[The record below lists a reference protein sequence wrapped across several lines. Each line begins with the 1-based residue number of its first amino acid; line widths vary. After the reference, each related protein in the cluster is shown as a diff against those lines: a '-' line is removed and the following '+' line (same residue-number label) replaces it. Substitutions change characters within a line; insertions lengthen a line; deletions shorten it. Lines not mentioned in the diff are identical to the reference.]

1 MKQTL
6 ASILLMLCAVVVSAQ
21 YCGHSGNPSGPGQC
35 TPVGLPYEGFERS
48 DSVAPFINGEISTT
62 VIQFQNFDTVWF
74 GGQFLILQSLRIDS
88 IGNLPDGLCWATN
101 KPNNT
106 FTTNETGCI
115 KITGVTCDQP
125 GQYKLKIRVSPNFGV
140 PVTIDDEGDGPKL
153 IVRVKNAVDPNTPID
168 TTQTRSNQFIP
179 YGNPIAGCTPTATT
193 YLDVKQAYLSISPNP
208 FRLEAS
214 VLFTS
219 TTAGQFTQSITTLTG
234 MLIQTQQV
242 QIKEGENSL
251 SLPVG
256 NLPAGMYFY
265 TISDGSNQTTRKIIV
280 E

>member
-1 MKQTL
+1 MKKLFTL
-6 ASILLMLCAVVVSAQ
+6 LFTTCLAFAMQAQ
-21 YCGHSGNPSGPGQC
+21 YCGHTGNPSGPGQC
-35 TPVGLPYEGFERS
+35 TPVGLLYEGFERS
-48 DSVAPFINGEISTT
+48 DSIAPFINGEISTT

-88 IGNLPDGLCWATN
+88 IGNLPEGLCWATD
-101 KPNNT
+101 KADNT
-106 FTTNETGCI
+106 YSTNESGCI

-179 YGNPIAGCTPTATT
+179 YGNAIAGCTPTAITFG
-193 YLDVKQAYLSISPNP
+193 DVMQPSLSINPNP
-208 FRLEAS
+208 FTLEAS

-219 TTAGQFTQSITTLTG
+219 NTTGQFTQSITTLTG
-234 MLIQTQQV
+234 MLIQTQKV
-242 QIKEGENSL
+242 DIVAGENKL
-251 SLPVG
+251 TIEAG

-265 TISDGSNQTTRKIIV
+265 TISYGSNQSTRKIII